1 MNQTPVNFNP
11 NAQNYSVP
19 SRIYIKGGEPAAMGY
34 LVQKNTEQVLWD
46 SDIPVIYIKSV
57 DAFGNVKLTTLDYT
71 IRPTV
76 EEVAADETKA
86 LRNEVNN
93 LRNDIQNMMEQIKEM
108 ANNQN
113 NYKTTYNSGNR
124 GGNNK

>member
-1 MNQTPVNFNP
+1 MNNAPIQNQQYNFAP
-11 NAQNYSVP
+11 P

-46 SDIPVIYIKSV
+46 SDNPVIYIKSV
-57 DAFGNVKLTTLDYT
+57 DAFGNMRLTTLDYT

-76 EEVAADETKA
+76 DEVAADETKA
-86 LRNEVNN
+86 LRDEVNS
-93 LRNDIQNMMEQIKEM
+93 LRNDIQNLASQIRDM

-113 NYKTTYNSGNR
+113 NY
-124 GGNNK
+124 NKKGDQQK